1 MNSPL
6 RFAIF
11 GNIFQGK
18 KSLAIQKLLALLEER
33 NAEIMIDR
41 PLYDFLVNELKIS
54 IHPDRLIQGS
64 DFEADIAIS
73 MGGDGTFLEAARR
86 VGDKEIPIL
95 GINMGRQGF
104 LADFSPEEI
113 EDAIAQIYDGTLRT
127 ESRSVL
133 QVAYSKGRPKVYPY
147 ALNEVAVL
155 KRDSSS
161 MISIRV
167 NINGEYLTTYQADG
181 LIINTPTGST
191 GYALSVGGPIMAPDS
206 HIMGLAPVSPHS
218 LSARPITLS
227 DDMEV
232 ELSVESRSHNFLVA
246 IDGRNESCTE
256 GTRLSI
262 RKAPYQVH
270 VLKRSRG
277 SYFRTLRTKL
287 MWGTDVRSEL

>member
-1 MNSPL
+1 MKSPL
-6 RFAIF
+6 KFAIF
-11 GNIFQGK
+11 GNIYQER
-18 KSLAIQKLLALLEER
+18 KSHAIEKLLSLLEMR
-33 NAEIMIDR
+33 KAEIMIDR
-41 PLYDFLVNELKIS
+41 PLYDFLSRDTS
-54 IHPDRLIQGS
+54 IRLTPSVLIEGS
-64 DFEADIAIS
+64 DFHADIAIS

-86 VGDKEIPIL
+86 VGSKEIPIL
-95 GINMGRQGF
+95 GINMGRLGF

-113 EDAIAQIYDGTLRT
+113 DNAIIQLYEGALRT
-127 ESRSVL
+127 ESRSLL
-133 QVAYSKGRPKVYPY
+133 QVAYSQGSPQGYPY

-167 NINGEYLTTYQADG
+167 DINGEYLTTYQADG

-191 GYALSVGGPIMAPDS
+191 GYALSVGGPIMTPDS

-227 DDMEV
+227 DDAEI
-232 ELSVESRSHNFLVA
+232 ELTVESRSHNFLVA
-246 IDGRNESCTE
+246 IDGRSESCTE
-256 GTRLSI
+256 GTRLRI

-270 VLKRSRG
+270 VLKHSRG
-277 SYFRTLRTKL
+277 SYFRTLRSKL